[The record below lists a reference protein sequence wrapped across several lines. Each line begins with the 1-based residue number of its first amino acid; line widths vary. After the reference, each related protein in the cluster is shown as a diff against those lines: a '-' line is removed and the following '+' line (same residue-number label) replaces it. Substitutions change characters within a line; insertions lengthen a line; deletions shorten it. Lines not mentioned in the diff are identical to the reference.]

1 MRAETKKKAF
11 FLILLAVVLALT
23 GVVYFEAP
31 RFGFIH
37 LDDFDYVIENPYV
50 KGGLTWRNVKWAFT
64 SFHACNWH
72 PLTWLSHMLDC
83 ELFGLDP
90 MGHHLT
96 NLIFHLA
103 STAVLFI
110 LLRLATG
117 SLYRSA
123 FVAAVFG
130 VHPLHVESVA
140 WISERKDVLSAFFW
154 MCSLLAYVFYVRRG
168 GKRRYLLAAAFFVLG
183 LMSKQ
188 MVITLPFVMLLMD
201 FWPLERMKSLPLK
214 TLITEKFPFFALTLA
229 GGLVAFLAQHLGGAT
244 ASFDALPLFTRLQNA
259 AVSYF
264 IYILKTA
271 VPTGLGVY
279 YPLVGAPPFWQAA
292 AALAALAGVTAAA
305 FITVRRIPYLAT
317 GWLWYAGTLV
327 PVIGIVQIGGQ
338 AYADRYTYL
347 PMIGL
352 LIAASWGGVHL
363 SRRLGIPNK
372 IQLAAASAAV
382 LALTAAGQRQASYWK
397 DSVTLFERTISVTV
411 NNWMA
416 YNSLGSAL
424 KDAGRLEEAIAS
436 FRKSIGIKPGFR
448 EAHNNMGVAL
458 TAAGRRQE
466 AEQSFLTALKIEPDY
481 AEALDNLGVVL
492 AQQGRVSEGLKYIQR
507 ALELRPLNAKAH
519 NNMGNVMTMLGRKDE
534 AVRHYNQALS
544 IDPSHRGAR
553 QNLDKLMRETQRPSG
568 SPFKR
573 GPG

>member
-1 MRAETKKKAF
+1 LSKEITKKA
-11 FLILLAVVLALT
+11 LVLVLLALVLALT
-23 GVVYFEAP
+23 GAVYFDAP

-50 KGGLTWRNVKWAFT
+50 KSGLTLRNVKWAFS
-64 SFHACNWH
+64 SFYACNWH

-83 ELFGLDP
+83 ELYGLDP

-103 STAVLFI
+103 STAVLF
-110 LLRLATG
+110 LLLHLATG

-123 FVAAVFG
+123 FIAAVFG

-154 MCSLLAYVFYVRRG
+154 MCSLLCYVSYARRG
-168 GKRRYLLAAAFFVLG
+168 GKARYLLAAAFFILG

-188 MVITLPFVMLLMD
+188 MLITLPFVMLLMD
-201 FWPLERMKSLPLK
+201 FWPLERLKSLPLRK
-214 TLITEKFPFFALTLA
+214 LLTEKIPFFTLTLA
-229 GGLVAFLAQHLGGAT
+229 GALVAFLAQHLGGAT
-244 ASFDALPLFTRLQNA
+244 ASFDALPLLPRLQNA

-264 IYILKTA
+264 IYTFKTA
-271 VPTGLGVY
+271 FPTGLGVY
-279 YPLVGAPPFWQAA
+279 YPLIGPPPLWQAA
-292 AALAALAGVTAAA
+292 AALTALAGITAAA
-305 FITVRRIPYLAT
+305 FIAAKRLPYLTT
-317 GWLWYAGTLV
+317 GWLWYTGTLV

-352 LIAASWGGVHL
+352 LMIAAWGGNHL
-363 SRRLGIPNK
+363 SRRLRIPNK
-372 IQLAAASAAV
+372 IQFAVASIA
-382 LALTAAGQRQASYWK
+382 LIALTAAGNRQASYWK
-397 DSVTLFERTISVTV
+397 DSITLFERTISVTG

-424 KDAGRLEEAIAS
+424 KDAGRLDEAIAS
-436 FRKSIGIKPGFR
+436 YRKSIGIKPGFR

-458 TAAGRRQE
+458 TAAGRTQE
-466 AEQSFLTALKIEPDY
+466 AEQSFRTALQIEPEY

-492 AQQGRVSEGLKYIQR
+492 AQQGRPSEGLQYVKK
-507 ALELRPLNAKAH
+507 ALEIKPLNAKAH
-519 NNMGNVMTMLGRKDE
+519 NNMGNVMTMLGRKEE
-534 AVRHYNQALS
+534 AVKHYNQALS
-544 IDPSHRGAR
+544 IDPTHRGAR
-553 QNLDKLMRETQRPSG
+553 QNLDRLLRESQPPAG
-568 SPFKR
+568 SPFRR